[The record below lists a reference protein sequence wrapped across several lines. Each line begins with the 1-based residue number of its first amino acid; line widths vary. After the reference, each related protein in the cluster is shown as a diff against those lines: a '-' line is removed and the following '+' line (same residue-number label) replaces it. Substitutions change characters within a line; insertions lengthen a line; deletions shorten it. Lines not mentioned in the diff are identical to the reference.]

1 MRSETSFKIL
11 IIIFVFILF
20 PNTTWASYRFSD
32 FKAHPPIHIFKN
44 SLSSPKGLTPQKVK
58 EIYHLPQNGGNGTIA
73 IIGAYKDLNIEKD
86 LNIFSSA
93 FNLPSCTKNN
103 RCFEEHTIDSNT
115 KPNSSLAMETSLD
128 VEWAHAIAPNAK
140 ILLIESKTQSGTN
153 LLKAIDYAS
162 SRKDVV
168 AISMSWGGAE
178 FPDETTLDSH
188 FKSVS
193 GASFFA
199 SSGDNGTG
207 ASWPASSPN
216 VISVGG
222 TTLNLKNDGTFISET
237 AWSGS
242 GGGISAYEKEP
253 DYQKNFKIPKS
264 SGMRAIPDV
273 SFGADPKTGFAIYKS
288 GSNKKGWYIVGGTS
302 ASAPQWAGIQALG
315 LSAKLSNIY
324 KDKSTSENNTYF
336 RDIKNGSNGDCS
348 YYCDARTHYDYITGL
363 GSPLTIN
370 F

>member
-1 MRSETSFKIL
+1 MDIYDKSDQANITDKEL
-11 IIIFVFILF
+11 LMLF
-20 PNTTWASYRFSD
+20 SIYNKGEKDTISD
-32 FKAHPPIHIFKN
+32 
-44 SLSSPKGLTPQKVK
+44 K
-58 EIYHLPQNGGNGTIA
+58 EIKELIKDTRKELLKVEIDWNVKPLR
-73 IIGAYKDLNIEKD
+73 IGIVGEIY
-86 LNIFSSA
+86 S
-93 FNLPSCTKNN
+93 
-103 RCFEEHTIDSNT
+103 TIDSNT